1 MCETVVLETFIIF
14 IDKKLNMK
22 KIDLIKSI
30 AVKSNLKKEQIAI
43 VVEGMMDAIAE
54 AVNQGESVT
63 LVGFGTFE
71 VKERKARKGYN
82 LSTGGVMT
90 IPGKKVVRFK
100 PGAKMNLEKKNQDTF
115 R

>member
-1 MCETVVLETFIIF
+1 
-14 IDKKLNMK
+14 MK
-22 KIDLIKSI
+22 KIDLIRSI

-43 VVEGMMDAIAE
+43 VVEGVMEAIAE
-54 AVNQGESVT
+54 ALHQGESVT

-82 LSTGGVMT
+82 LS
-90 IPGKKVVRFK
+90 RFK
-100 PGAKMNLEKKNQDTF
+100 PGAKMNLEKKHQDTS

>member
-43 VVEGMMDAIAE
+43 VVEGMMARE
-54 AVNQGESVT
+54 AFSHIRYHLDRCHNSV
-63 LVGFGTFE
+63 FA
-71 VKERKARKGYN
+71 VKLYISAG
-82 LSTGGVMT
+82 L
-90 IPGKKVVRFK
+90 
-100 PGAKMNLEKKNQDTF
+100 
-115 R
+115 